1 VSAKPTFELLSRN
14 VELMKT
20 EFEIVLL
27 FKFLKIKC
35 MMTTAPFNYDVNKRI
50 KTYKRTDASA
60 VYFVS

>member
-1 VSAKPTFELLSRN
+1 
-14 VELMKT
+14 
-20 EFEIVLL
+20 
-27 FKFLKIKC
+27 